1 MPVNLST
8 VQKWIEDVDSLGEWL
23 RYDESGGKVNRIFC
37 ALFSKHQDRLR
48 EVRNFSSAFVDGIT
62 ETALKKD
69 NVCKHQRSDMH
80 GKAVNMEWQPT
91 INEIYSSTP
100 LWRAFA
106 SANLEEI
113 NRVSKLF
120 LNRFH
125 ACLRLRADEE
135 RTPTHCSIII
145 DLSLNFC

>member
-8 VQKWIEDVDSLGEWL
+8 VQKWIKDVDSLGEWL
-23 RYDESGGKVNRIFC
+23 RYDESGGKVTRIFC
-37 ALFSKHQDRLR
+37 VFCSKHQDRLR
-48 EVRNFSSAFVDGIT
+48 AVRNFSSAFVDGIT

-80 GKAVNMEWQPT
+80 RKAINMEQQPT

-106 SANLEEI
+106 SA
-113 NRVSKLF
+113 
-120 LNRFH
+120 
-125 ACLRLRADEE
+125 
-135 RTPTHCSIII
+135 
-145 DLSLNFC
+145 SLD